1 MAQARP
7 TLAGRQMPLWA
18 DTAVRFATFAAMV
31 ALGWQVSRYEAGAVP
46 SPSVETTSPTATAQ
60 PAPVRAAAPAP
71 RPTPLMLQVDRQL
84 YYGDYV
90 WNDEGVP
97 PGRITV
103 RIDLSA
109 ETISVFRSGREIGRA
124 MILYGTDEQPTP
136 TGTFPILQKDADHES
151 NIYDAAMPYMLR
163 LTNDGVAI
171 HASSV
176 QYGRASRGCVGV
188 PHDFAALLFEQAR
201 LGDRV
206 IIVRGNPSDSPNE
219 TASTV
224 S

>member
-46 SPSVETTSPTATAQ
+46 TSSVEVASPTAAA
-60 PAPVRAAAPAP
+60 PSAPVRAAAPAHAP
-71 RPTPLMLQVDRQL
+71 RPAPPIMLQVDRQL

-90 WNDEGVP
+90 WNDEGVA

-103 RIDLSA
+103 RVDLSA
-109 ETISVFRSGREIGRA
+109 ETMSVFRSGREIGRA

-171 HASSV
+171 HASNV
-176 QYGRASRGCVGV
+176 QYGRASRGCVGI
-188 PHDFAALLFEQAR
+188 PHDFAALLFQQAR
-201 LGDRV
+201 IGDRV
-206 IIVRGNPSDSPNE
+206 TIVRGSPDSAPV
-219 TASTV
+219 A
-224 S
+224 

>member
-18 DTAVRFATFAAMV
+18 DTVVRLATFAAMI
-31 ALGWQVSRYEAGAVP
+31 ALGWQVSRFEAGAV
-46 SPSVETTSPTATAQ
+46 ST
-60 PAPVRAAAPAP
+60 PAPQAAKSTTAPRPAAVRALAAPAP
-71 RPTPLMLQVDRQL
+71 PPPAPPVMLQVDRQL

-103 RIDLSA
+103 RVDLSA
-109 ETISVFRSGREIGRA
+109 ETMSVFRSGREIGRA

-171 HASSV
+171 HASNV
-176 QYGRASRGCVGV
+176 QYGRASRGCVGI

-201 LGDRV
+201 IGDRV
-206 IIVRGNPSDSPNE
+206 TIVRGNPEDSPN
-219 TASTV
+219 AIS
-224 S
+224 